1 MVLCSTSCNK
11 CHLLLFSVA
20 LSPCRDLINMVG
32 AHFWILKQ
40 QALLLVVS
48 PKKHLEY
55 ACMCTFSSFVLA
67 MHDSKWSYHGV
78 SCPTAASL
86 TTASVTDLKQ
96 VLHGP
101 AINITMLFGC

>member
-1 MVLCSTSCNK
+1 MVLCSTSCNNRD
-11 CHLLLFSVA
+11 LLLFSLA

-55 ACMCTFSSFVLA
+55 ACMCTFSSFVL
-67 MHDSKWSYHGV
+67 HDLTWSYHGI
-78 SCPTAASL
+78 SCPTTASL
-86 TTASVTDLKQ
+86 TTASVTDLKH

-101 AINITMLFGC
+101 AISITMLFGC